1 MKFYILSLHQIC
13 LPNYRMFILLTIHY
27 SLHYY
32 ASNTLKGMI
41 FKVET
46 ITADQYL
53 VKKINKALILRI
65 IREHSPLSKPD
76 IVTKSGLN
84 RGTVS
89 RLVNELEAASI
100 IKQLGEGI
108 SSGGRKPTMYTIKG
122 DSGFVIGITVKSK
135 LLEVALADLNGKIV
149 KRFTKELTSKTPKFI
164 IKKIIESI
172 KEMQEYVQESIFQIT
187 CIGIGFP
194 GMVDANGTVLKAP
207 SLKWNDVDLRQMIV
221 DTFQIPCVVDNE
233 ARVGLIGE
241 KQFDKHNALTDTLYV
256 SVSNVIG
263 SAVTIKNELF
273 RGYNGLSGE
282 AGHLIVKYNGKK
294 CSCGS
299 KGCWQMYAST
309 NALLKKL
316 SSVSEVTEQLHAS
329 PFSQLSVEFLESL
342 ASQGNQFVIKE
353 IEEIGQY
360 LGIGLISLVNVL
372 NPKNVLIGGDI
383 TKLKE
388 WVEPSLNE
396 TLRASVLPDHNKGLD
411 ILFSEL
417 GSDSTIIGAIA
428 VALTHFFENGYHI
441 SSE

>member
-1 MKFYILSLHQIC
+1 
-13 LPNYRMFILLTIHY
+13 
-27 SLHYY
+27 
-32 ASNTLKGMI
+32 MI

-53 VKKINKALILRI
+53 VKKINKALILSI
-65 IREHSPLSKPD
+65 IRDHSPLSKPE

-89 RLVNELEAASI
+89 RLVNELESDSI
-100 IKQLGEGI
+100 IKQLGEGV
-108 SSGGRKPTMYTIKG
+108 SSGGRKPTMYSING

-135 LLEVALADLNGKIV
+135 LLEVALADLNGQIV
-149 KRFTKELTSKTPKFI
+149 KRFTKELRSNTPKFV
-164 IKKIIESI
+164 IKNIIESI
-172 KEMQEYVQESIFQIT
+172 KEMQDHAKESLFQIT

-194 GMVDANGTVLKAP
+194 GMIDENGTVLKAP
-207 SLKWNDVDLRQMIV
+207 SLKWNSVDLRQTIV
-221 DTFQIPCVVDNE
+221 DTFRIPCVVDNQ

-241 KQFDKHNALTDTLYV
+241 KQFDKNNLLTDTLYI
-256 SVSNVIG
+256 SVGNVIG
-263 SAVTIKNELF
+263 SAATIKNELF

-282 AGHLIVKYNGKK
+282 AGHLIVKYNGKR

-309 NALLKKL
+309 NTLLKKL
-316 SSVSEVTEQLHAS
+316 SSVPKVAEQLDAS
-329 PFSQLSVEFLESL
+329 PFSQLSVEFLETL
-342 ASQGNQFVIKE
+342 AGQNNPLVIKE
-353 IEEIGQY
+353 IEEIGRF

-383 TKLKE
+383 TKLKK
-388 WVEPSLNE
+388 WVEPSLIE
-396 TLRASVLPDHNKGLD
+396 TLRSNVLPDHNKNLD

-428 VALTHFFENGYHI
+428 IALTHFFENDYHV